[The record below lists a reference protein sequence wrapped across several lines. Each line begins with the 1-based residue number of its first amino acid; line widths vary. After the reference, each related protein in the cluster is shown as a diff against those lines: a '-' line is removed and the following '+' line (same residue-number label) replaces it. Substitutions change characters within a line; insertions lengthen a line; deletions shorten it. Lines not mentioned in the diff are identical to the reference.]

1 MFAASL
7 YSTLMARENTVTIV
21 GRKLDEGMTENIT
34 KTIKKRMKL
43 L

>member
-7 YSTLMARENTVTIV
+7 YSTLMARENTVMIV
-21 GRKLDEGMTENIT
+21 ERKLDEGMMENIT
-34 KTIKKRMKL
+34 KTIEERTKL